1 MDRRQITRLLAAVGA
16 LSALG
21 TAVAGAQDTTRT
33 GPRSTKT
40 IPIKKEGAAGELART
55 VHDTVTVYRTDT
67 LRLTTPPVTVHDTVT
82 RTNTVTVTRVDTV
95 IGKPLEVPVR
105 LPNGM
110 YLGLSGGLSTP
121 NGALFNPNNTGP
133 AAQFQVGWQDAL
145 KVLGLRADVNWTQP
159 EQDAGFVA
167 GPDQPH
173 GQIVNFDLDAK
184 AQLPYLH
191 HTFGTSHLFSV
202 YAIGGYTHTSFK
214 NVGMRV
220 NSPNNVLT
228 FAAPDPSWQNQNG
241 WNAGGGA
248 SLMWG
253 RTELFVESRVL
264 AFTPDNAPM
273 ARQMPFMVG
282 LNWY

>member
-1 MDRRQITRLLAAVGA
+1 MDRRGITRVLSAAAA

-21 TAVAGAQDTTRT
+21 ATILGAQDTTKT

-40 IPIKKEGAAGELART
+40 IKIRKEAGELAKP

-67 LRLTTPPVTVHDTVT
+67 LRLTAPPVTVHDTVT
-82 RTNTVTVTRVDTV
+82 RTNTVTVTRIDTV
-95 IGKPLEVPVR
+95 SVKPEMPPVR

-110 YLGLSGGLSTP
+110 YVGLSGGLSTP
-121 NGALFNPNNTGP
+121 NGSLFNPNNTGP
-133 AAQFQVGWQDAL
+133 SAQVQVGWQDAL
-145 KVLGLRADVNWTQP
+145 KVLGVRADVNWTQP
-159 EQDAGFVA
+159 AQDAGFVRFDA
-167 GPDQPH
+167 PH
-173 GQIVNFDLDAK
+173 GQIVNVSLDAK

-191 HTFGTSHLFSV
+191 HTFGTSHLFSL

-214 NVGMRV
+214 NVGLRV
-220 NSPNNVLT
+220 NTPDGAPLQ
-228 FAAPDPSWQNQNG
+228 FAGPVDSWQNQNG

-253 RTELFVESRVL
+253 RTELFIESRVL

-273 ARQMPFMVG
+273 ARQMPFMFG
-282 LNWY
+282 LNLY

>member
-1 MDRRQITRLLAAVGA
+1 MDRRQITRLLAAAGA
-16 LSALG
+16 LSALTG
-21 TAVAGAQDTTRT
+21 AIAGAQDTTKT
-33 GPRSTKT
+33 GPRSTRT
-40 IPIKKEGAAGELART
+40 IPIKKEAAGELAKP

-95 IGKPLEVPVR
+95 VGKPLEAPVR

-110 YLGLSGGLSTP
+110 YLGLSGGLSSP
-121 NGALFNPNNTGP
+121 NGSLFNPNNTGP
-133 AAQFQVGWQDAL
+133 SAQFQVGWQDAL
-145 KVLGLRADVNWTQP
+145 KVLGVRADVNWTQP
-159 EQDAGFVA
+159 EQDAGFVT

-173 GQIVNFDLDAK
+173 GQIVNVSLDAK

-191 HTFGTSHLFSV
+191 HTFGTSHLFSL

-214 NVGMRV
+214 NVGLRV
-220 NSPNNVLT
+220 NSPNNVLQ

>member
-1 MDRRQITRLLAAVGA
+1 MDPRQITRLLAAATA

-21 TAVAGAQDTTRT
+21 ATTTRAQDTTKT
-33 GPRSTKT
+33 GPRSSRT
-40 IPIKKEGAAGELART
+40 IPIRKEAAGELAKPI
-55 VHDTVTVYRTDT
+55 HDTVTVYRTDT
-67 LRLTTPPVTVHDTVT
+67 LRLTTPPITLHDTVT

-95 IGKPLEVPVR
+95 QIKPEMPPVR

-110 YLGLSGGLSTP
+110 YVGVSGGLSSP

-133 AAQFQVGWQDAL
+133 SAQFQVGWQDAL
-145 KVLGLRADVNWTQP
+145 KVLGVRGDVNWTTP
-159 EQDAGFVA
+159 AQDAGFVTY
-167 GPDQPH
+167 PNPPH
-173 GQIVNFDLDAK
+173 GQIVNFSLDAK

-191 HTFGTSHLFSV
+191 HTFGTTHLFSL
-202 YAIGGYTHTSFK
+202 YAIGGYTHTMFK
-214 NVGMRV
+214 DVGMRV
-220 NSPNNVLT
+220 DSPAGTLLFSPAV
-228 FAAPDPSWQNQNG
+228 ASWSNQNG

-264 AFTPDNAPM
+264 AFTPSNAPM

>member
-1 MDRRQITRLLAAVGA
+1 MDRRQITTLLAAAAA

-21 TAVAGAQDTTRT
+21 TTILAAQDTTRT
-33 GPRSTKT
+33 GPRSTRT
-40 IPIKKEGAAGELART
+40 IPIRKEAAGEIAKPI
-55 VHDTVTVYRTDT
+55 HDTVTVYRTDT

-82 RTNTVTVTRVDTV
+82 RTNTVTVTHTDTV
-95 IGKPLEVPVR
+95 TLTPVAPPVR

-110 YLGLSGGLSTP
+110 YMGLSAGLSAP

-133 AAQFQVGWQDAL
+133 SAQFQLGWQDAL
-145 KVLGLRADVNWTQP
+145 KVLGLRGDVNWTSP
-159 EQDAGFVA
+159 GQDAGFVHF
-167 GPDQPH
+167 PSSPH
-173 GQIVNFDLDAK
+173 GQIFNFSLDAK

-191 HTFGTSHLFSV
+191 HTFGASHLFSL
-202 YAIGGYTHTSFK
+202 YAIGGYTHTMFK
-214 NVGMRV
+214 NVGLRV
-220 NSPNNVLT
+220 DSPPGTLL
-228 FAAPDPSWQNQNG
+228 FAPANDSWSNQNG

-253 RTELFVESRVL
+253 RTELFAESRVL

-273 ARQMPFMVG
+273 ARQMPFMLG